1 MINIRH
7 TPSKNVMQ
15 LFAELLE
22 VMLVGIALKVI
33 ANKASAMFISS
44 LFRDVLFEIF
54 RCTGAVD
61 QLQASYT

>member
-1 MINIRH
+1 
-7 TPSKNVMQ
+7 MQ